1 MGKSIFNADN
11 NQITDFVQ
19 FLSKN
24 SSPHGAPQAANLL
37 TLPCKKKTK
46 KCKNSAKT
54 TLISPLLMLTPA
66 FYVHISYINMFM
78 SDITW
83 QPSIRITINIYN
95 SIFYKNIYSL
105 QRINGISIKK

>member
-1 MGKSIFNADN
+1 MTNLNADN

-19 FLSKN
+19 FLSKT
-24 SSPHGAPQAANLL
+24 SSPHGAPRAANLV
-37 TLPCKKKTK
+37 TLPCIKKDKK

-66 FYVHISYINMFM
+66 FCVHISYINMFM

-83 QPSIRITINIYN
+83 QPSI
-95 SIFYKNIYSL
+95 
-105 QRINGISIKK
+105 